1 MSPVSERN
9 TEKDTADAMNNSPIE
24 EEAEEGNRV
33 MEEEGVVL

>member
-9 TEKDTADAMNNSPIE
+9 TEKDTTLLNDSPIE